1 MCDGNLFI
9 FFEIGMY
16 CGNNIFFVIF
26 FFLEYLWLN
35 FIFDFFVVSNGFRL
49 EYIIN
54 GRFVVVV
61 VVGFCCC
68 FFIVLGYFWVLNL
81 LKYMLRFKLYCVKL

>member
-61 VVGFCCC
+61 GFCCC
-68 FFIVLGYFWVLNL
+68 FFCFFYSFGLFLG
-81 LKYMLRFKLYCVKL
+81 FKFIKVYVKV

>member
-54 GRFVVVV
+54 GRFVV
-61 VVGFCCC
+61 GF
-68 FFIVLGYFWVLNL
+68 FFVFLFFYSFGLFLG
-81 LKYMLRFKLYCVKL
+81 FKFIKVYVKV